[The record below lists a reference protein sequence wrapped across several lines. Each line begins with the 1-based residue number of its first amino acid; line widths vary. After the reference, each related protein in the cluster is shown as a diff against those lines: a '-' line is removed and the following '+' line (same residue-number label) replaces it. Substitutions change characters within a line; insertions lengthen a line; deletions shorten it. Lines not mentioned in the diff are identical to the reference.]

1 MSTSI
6 ELPTPLT
13 YSLQYQP
20 EKPQFRNEANNVCKE
35 VSCPGAKYL

>member
-1 MSTSI
+1 MFTST
-6 ELPTPLT
+6 ELPTALT

-20 EKPQFRNEANNVCKE
+20 EKPQFRNAANNVCRE